1 MHPIV
6 NQGFAM
12 NPNMLGTYSSP
23 VSACFNGT
31 IKPSK
36 RVGVIINPNEAVETC
51 LHKARLY
58 SKLQQLE
65 VPTPTWK
72 AGIEMNPPTGF
83 EFLAYDRQFEN
94 KTAVLLHP
102 QGRVTIRSYTDLVQT
117 LKAGYSWEKAV
128 MFEQNDDYCFSF
140 ELVATR
146 VKGVQYETKRHEHV
160 LSVDYGQYEPD
171 SATLIASQTVASEI
185 VTKLEADFVRI
196 KFEWSPNG
204 FYVTDVTTMVTEETV
219 EQVKAVI
226 RRKVAMRR

>member
-6 NQGFAM
+6 NQGFGI
-12 NPNMLGTYSSP
+12 NPNLLGSYSAP

-36 RVGVIINPNEAVETC
+36 RAGVIINPNEAVDTC
-51 LHKARLY
+51 LDKSRLY
-58 SKLQQLE
+58 SKLQQME
-65 VPTPTWK
+65 VPTPKWQHGAT
-72 AGIEMNPPTGF
+72 MNPPSGF
-83 EFLAYDRQFEN
+83 EFLAYDRQFEG

-102 QGRVTIRSYTDLVQT
+102 QGRATIRSYTDLVQT
-117 LKAGYSWEKAV
+117 LKAGYNWQKAV

-140 ELVATR
+140 EVVATR
-146 VKGVQYETKRHEHV
+146 VKGVQYQSQRREHV

-171 SATLIASQTVASEI
+171 SATLIASETIASEI

-196 KFEWSPNG
+196 RVEWSPNG
-204 FYVTDVTTMVTEETV
+204 FYITDVTTMMTEDTV